1 MEKTEIVLEQVQK
14 QPATFR
20 HTTQKQKI
28 QKHHL
33 PWRIITQYSICWLVS
48 FLWSRSTVLQILHP
62 LGMSVLSAFFGSGN
76 VFWFVLTAVFCG
88 SFGNG
93 VFLKNMAVWLAAALL
108 HMTLGRFLTKEET
121 WKKALLG
128 GFAMALGG
136 SFYAVSQGG
145 LQFYFVVA
153 FVESMMVIGMALL
166 LQKGILVLT
175 DDRKV
180 MVVSN
185 EEMLSV
191 LLLLGGALAGISR
204 IGIPYLENTIFP
216 FLTTLLILIAAY
228 REGVGGGASV
238 GVMVGF
244 LLYVTGGADL
254 AFVAILGFGGWL
266 VGCLKDIGRWAAA
279 SAFLFMAMVFLFY
292 TKQAY
297 MDWAWLPCMAVAGI
311 VFCCVP
317 QKIWL
322 GCVRETI
329 YSKDHFFRMR
339 QDTEEKLKGF
349 GMAFHGLAKT
359 FVVEQQTE
367 PKEVSRLVD
376 CVAEKVCKNCG
387 LAHSCWQEEVY
398 RTYSMTMT
406 ALSVCD
412 TKGFLTME
420 QMPQWFLE
428 VCPRK
433 KEYVSTICAIY
444 AQHRHDMVWAGR
456 LQECRELVQQQ
467 LDAVGGI
474 LENMAG
480 NLDTGCVYL
489 EPMQDALL
497 FACKKAGIRI
507 QDAVVTEDN
516 GSRGKKVVLCVKG
529 CNGRG
534 ICKEQILPLVKK
546 IVGRYMVQQNPDI
559 CHMAGGVCTVV
570 FKEEPLYALTVAT
583 ACAAGQMGKQCGDAT
598 AYLESD
604 KGVAMMAISDGMGM
618 GERASAESSAAMELL
633 EQFSEAGFPK
643 ETAVKLI
650 NSALLLRRA
659 EENYA
664 TLDICSIDLYDGY
677 AEFIKL
683 GAVASFICRGERVI
697 SVYTHSLPAGILQQV
712 QVQKNDMRLKD
723 GDMIL
728 LLTDGITDAF
738 GGEQKTATWL
748 EEIFLPQTFTNPQNA
763 ADFILQQ
770 AKKAGGTDD
779 MTVQA
784 ARFWQKVV

>member
-1 MEKTEIVLEQVQK
+1 MEKTEIILEQIQK
-14 QPATFR
+14 QPISFE
-20 HTTQKQKI
+20 HTMPKRNTQKYHIPWKKTI
-28 QKHHL
+28 QVGV
-33 PWRIITQYSICWLVS
+33 CWLVA
-48 FLWSRSTVLQILHP
+48 FLWSRGEILQILHP
-62 LGMSVLSAFFGSGN
+62 LGMSVLSVFFGSGN
-76 VFWFVLTAVFCG
+76 IFWLVWTAVFAG
-88 SFGNG
+88 GFGNG

-108 HMTLGRFLTKEET
+108 HMTLGRFLTKEEA
-121 WKKALLG
+121 WKKAALG
-128 GFAMALGG
+128 AFAMALGG
-136 SFYAVSQGG
+136 SFYAISQGG

-153 FVESMMVIGMALL
+153 FVESMMVMGIALL
-166 LQKGILVLT
+166 LQKGVLVLT
-175 DDRKV
+175 DHRKV
-180 MVVSN
+180 MVVSK

-191 LLLLGGALAGISR
+191 LLLLGGALAGMTQLEN
-204 IGIPYLENTIFP
+204 PFLENTIFP
-216 FLTTLLILIAAY
+216 FLTTILLLIAAY

-238 GVMVGF
+238 GVMLGF
-244 LLYVTGGADL
+244 LLYVTGSADL
-254 AFVAILGFGGWL
+254 AFVAILGFSGWL
-266 VGCLKDIGRWAAA
+266 AGCLKEIGRWAATGG
-279 SAFLFMAMVFLFY
+279 FLLTMLVFLFY
-292 TKQAY
+292 TKQSY
-297 MDWAWLPCMAVAGI
+297 LDWAWLPCMASAGI
-311 VFCCVP
+311 VFCVVP
-317 QKIWL
+317 KKIWI
-322 GCVRETI
+322 GSMRETA
-329 YSKDHFFRMR
+329 YTKDRFARMR

-359 FVVEQQTE
+359 FAVEQKTE
-367 PKEVSRLVD
+367 TKELSGLVD
-376 CVAEKVCKNCG
+376 RVAEKVCKNCG
-387 LAHSCWQEEVY
+387 LCHSCWQEEVY

-406 ALSVCD
+406 AFSLCD
-412 TKGFLTME
+412 AKGFLTVE

-433 KEYVSTICAIY
+433 KEYVATICAIY
-444 AQHRHDMVWAGR
+444 EQHRHDLVWTSK

-474 LENMAG
+474 LEGMAG
-480 NLDTGCVYL
+480 KLDTGCVYL
-489 EPMQDALL
+489 EPLQEALV

-507 QDAVVTEDN
+507 QEAIVTEEK
-516 GSRGKKVVLCVKG
+516 GGRGKKVVLRVKG

-546 IVGRYMVQQNPDI
+546 MVGRQMVQQNADV
-559 CHMAGGVCTVV
+559 CHMTGGVCTMV
-570 FKEEPLYALTVAT
+570 FLEEPAYTLTVAT
-583 ACAAGQMGKQCGDAT
+583 ACAAGERGKQCGDAT
-598 AYLESD
+598 TYLESD

-618 GERASAESSAAMELL
+618 GERAFAESRVAMELL
-633 EQFSEAGFPK
+633 EQFAEAGFPK

-664 TLDICSIDLYDGY
+664 TLDICSVDLYDGY

-683 GAVASFICRGERVI
+683 GAVASFICRGKRVI
-697 SVYTHSLPAGILQQV
+697 SMYTHSLPAGILQQV

-748 EEIFLPQTFTNPQNA
+748 EEIFLPKTFVNPQNA
-763 ADFILQQ
+763 ADFILQA